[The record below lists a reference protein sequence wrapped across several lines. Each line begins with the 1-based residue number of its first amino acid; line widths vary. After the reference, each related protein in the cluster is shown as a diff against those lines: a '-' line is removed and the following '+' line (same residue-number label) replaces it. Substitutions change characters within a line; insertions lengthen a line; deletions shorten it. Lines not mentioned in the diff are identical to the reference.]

1 MEPKPYKAPKPNKS
15 FQFGLGHLLGVVLWA
30 AMVLAAWRSG
40 LLQPQL
46 MPIIFPLVSAL
57 GVYAL
62 LLASRRFERG
72 T

>member
-1 MEPKPYKAPKPNKS
+1 MEPNPHDAPKPNKTI
-15 FQFGLGHLLGVVLWA
+15 QFGLKDLLGVVLWA

-46 MPIIFPLVSAL
+46 MPIIFPLVAAL

-62 LLASRRFERG
+62 LLGSRIFEQGR
-72 T
+72 

>member
-1 MEPKPYKAPKPNKS
+1 MEPNPYEAPKPNKPI
-15 FQFGLGHLLGVVLWA
+15 QFGLKELLGVVLWA

-46 MPIIFPLVSAL
+46 MPIIFPLVAAL

-62 LLASRRFERG
+62 LLASRRFEQGR
-72 T
+72 